1 MSWILLSF
9 VALTCFSIM
18 VTLITMLSRGGLPVS
33 FILFGLSV
41 VLTFFYF
48 IQTLVTTKFGIAV
61 DVKTLLFLLVIGI
74 LSGIG
79 NWAQF
84 QAANDA
90 PNPGL
95 AIAIVGMQ
103 AGLIAIFAILFLKD
117 KITTLQAVGI
127 GVGIVAIM
135 LISMGAKR

>member
-1 MSWILLSF
+1 M
-9 VALTCFSIM
+9 
-18 VTLITMLSRGGLPVS
+18 S

>member
-1 MSWILLSF
+1 MNWVLLSF
-9 VALTCFSIM
+9 IALTCFSIM

-41 VLTFFYF
+41 VLTIFYF
-48 IQTLVTTKFGIAV
+48 IQTFITTKFGFAV
-61 DVKTLLFLLVIGI
+61 DTKTLLFLLIIGV

-84 QAANDA
+84 QAARDA

-103 AGLIAIFAILFLKD
+103 AGLIAILAMFYLKD
-117 KITTLQAVGI
+117 KITALQAVGI
-127 GVGIVAIM
+127 GVGIFAIL
-135 LISMGAKR
+135 LISVGAKH